1 MAISEFVHKARKGE
15 VVSYGECVVAPSWP
29 HASLLLPAGRGSGIC
44 IRVSRRP
51 IHRSRRARSSAGACT
66 RSGGTGRS
74 RYRASARTLELT
86 FKDFEALLERLN
98 AGEPVPNAR
107 LAEYVEILRAC
118 ASGEPQPNA
127 YLPPTD
133 RAPRL
138 LRQMFWA
145 LESLE
150 RGESGAAGE
159 FVRNAGTSFTC
170 FDSNRS
176 APREPAATPDTQRQV

>member
-1 MAISEFVHKARKGE
+1 MSER
-15 VVSYGECVVAPSWP
+15 
-29 HASLLLPAGRGSGIC
+29 
-44 IRVSRRP
+44 
-51 IHRSRRARSSAGACT
+51 
-66 RSGGTGRS
+66 
-74 RYRASARTLELT
+74 RTLELT

-133 RAPRL
+133 RAPQ
-138 LRQMFWA
+138 LRRHMFWA

-159 FVRNAGTSFTC
+159 FVRNARDFVHLVRQQSLC
-170 FDSNRS
+170 
-176 APREPAATPDTQRQV
+176 AARTGCHS